1 MKHAVIL
8 KSYAQGIN
16 LILDAEEE
24 FDTLLQEIGSKF
36 KESADFFKEAKIALS
51 MEGRKLE
58 TEQEIQI
65 IDVIENNSQ
74 VKVMCIIGRDEEESK
89 IYVKALAEMKRR
101 FPTPEEQNR
110 CQIYRG
116 NILEGQTIQVTQN
129 LLILGN
135 VEEGA
140 LVVSDKSVLVMGT
153 LRGEIFC
160 GADAQ
165 MEEHA
170 FVLALDFAPSR
181 VKIGP
186 YRVSDKEVKGKRG
199 WGRKWKGPVIAFV
212 DKTQEKIQVEPV
224 QSNLFTE

>member
-65 IDVIENNSQ
+65 IDVIESNSQ

-101 FPTPEEQNR
+101 FPTPEEQDR
-110 CQIYRG
+110 CQIYR
-116 NILEGQTIQVTQN
+116 
-129 LLILGN
+129 
-135 VEEGA
+135 
-140 LVVSDKSVLVMGT
+140 
-153 LRGEIFC
+153 
-160 GADAQ
+160 
-165 MEEHA
+165 
-170 FVLALDFAPSR
+170 
-181 VKIGP
+181 
-186 YRVSDKEVKGKRG
+186 
-199 WGRKWKGPVIAFV
+199 
-212 DKTQEKIQVEPV
+212 
-224 QSNLFTE
+224 

>member
-1 MKHAVIL
+1 M
-8 KSYAQGIN
+8 
-16 LILDAEEE
+16 
-24 FDTLLQEIGSKF
+24 
-36 KESADFFKEAKIALS
+36 
-51 MEGRKLE
+51 
-58 TEQEIQI
+58 
-65 IDVIENNSQ
+65 
-74 VKVMCIIGRDEEESK
+74 
-89 IYVKALAEMKRR
+89 
-101 FPTPEEQNR
+101 
-110 CQIYRG
+110 
-116 NILEGQTIQVTQN
+116 TQN
-129 LLILGN
+129 LLIFGN

-160 GADAQ
+160 GADTQ

-186 YRVSDKEVKGKRG
+186 YRVSDKEMKGKRG

>member
-8 KSYAQGIN
+8 KSYTQGIN

-24 FDTLLQEIGSKF
+24 FDTLLQEIGKKF
-36 KESADFFKEAKIALS
+36 KESSDFFKEATIALS
-51 MEGRKLE
+51 IEGRKLD
-58 TEQEIQI
+58 TEQELQI
-65 IDVIENNSQ
+65 IDTIESNSQ
-74 VKVMCIIGRDEEESK
+74 VKVMCIIGRDEEERSV
-89 IYVKALAEMKRR
+89 YVKALAEMKRR
-101 FPTPEEQNR
+101 FPTPEEQNQ

-116 NILEGQTIQVTQN
+116 NVTEGQTIQVTQN
-129 LLILGN
+129 LLILGD

-140 LVVSDKSVLVMGT
+140 LVVSDGNVLVMGT

-160 GADAQ
+160 GAGSQTD
-165 MEEHA
+165 ENA

-186 YRVSDKEVKGKRG
+186 YRVSDKEIRGKRR
-199 WGRKWKGPVIAFV
+199 WGRKAKGPMIAFV

-224 QSNLFTE
+224 ESNCFTE